1 MAKQQNLGLWHW
13 KLVGAVFL
21 FSTFLFAR
29 QFYTGGFNEES
40 TRLAIRWSARI
51 SEVLFSMAF
60 VAASLQYFWGNVFTF
75 WMRMNRKYLGISF
88 AMSHLFHLG
97 WLVVLQ
103 QNFHPVFDRAKTIS
117 LIGGGLAYLFLVL
130 MLLTSFPFFA
140 KKISA
145 RNWKILHTAGGWW
158 IWYIFIRSVGK
169 NVIVKGNM
177 NYFPALVMLVAVLL
191 FRLAARWKKRQKAL
205 A

>member
-1 MAKQQNLGLWHW
+1 M
-13 KLVGAVFL
+13 VGAVFL
-21 FSTFLFAR
+21 FSAFLYSR
-29 QFYTGGFNEES
+29 QFYFGGFDEES

-51 SEVLFSMAF
+51 SVVLFSMAF
-60 VAASLQYFWGNVFTF
+60 IVGSLQYFWGNVFTF

-88 AMSHLFHLG
+88 AMSHIFHLG

-103 QNFHPVFDRAKTIS
+103 QNFHPVFEKAKTIS

-140 KKISA
+140 KKISS

-158 IWYIFIRSVGK
+158 IWYIFIRSYGK
-169 NVIVKGNM
+169 NVVVKDDM
-177 NYFPALVMLVAVLL
+177 DYLPALVVLVAVFL
-191 FRLAARWKKRQKAL
+191 FRVAAFWKKRKNQEAMPSV
-205 A
+205 